1 MNTSTPT
8 SSTITT
14 RMLEQRVCKAQKTQ
28 KIPLQRSTEATN
40 LNPIGAVIPFVAQAW
55 QRWQ

>member
-1 MNTSTPT
+1 
-8 SSTITT
+8 
-14 RMLEQRVCKAQKTQ
+14 MLEQRVCKAQKTQ